1 MTNLNLATSHASR
14 ILHVVQNGL
23 QPAGIEPHVTRSWY
37 RCLREYRIEPSAPR
51 QNTVL
56 SSQSLKELQQRM
68 GELLP
73 VARAE
78 MESLYEQIAGSG
90 FAVILSDT
98 QGVVLTTITDPALQR
113 EFRQA
118 GLSLGALW
126 DERHEGTNGIG
137 TCLAEGCPVTV
148 HREEHFRGY
157 NLSLSCSGAPIL
169 DPHGSIIAVLDAS
182 TANSSDSRL
191 IQRHTMALVN
201 MSAHLISRWNFLN
214 EFSQS
219 WILRFHSRPEFVGL
233 LHEALVAMDGAG
245 NILAVNE
252 SALLQLGCSTRK
264 CAGRRVRSKNSS
276 SSISRRWSGGRSSSR
291 ARFGRCATWRTAG
304 VSSPLRGRRCGRR
317 RAPWSWPR
325 RIPARQ
331 SARRAAA
338 RSAAQHHVGED
349 AQMRKNLTFGRQLF
363 AKQVP
368 ILLQGAT
375 GTGKEAFAKALHH
388 SGLWCDK
395 PFVTVNCAAIPE
407 SLIESELFGYTR
419 GAFTGAV
426 KEGRVGKILQSN
438 GGTLFLDEIGDMPL
452 MLQTRLLR
460 VIEEREVVPLGSDQA
475 IPVTLH
481 VISATHRDIRQMIQD
496 GEFREDLYYRLN
508 GITLHLPLLRD
519 RGDKADLIRTLL
531 AGGEHRPGID
541 RDRRGCVPQ
550 AARLFLARQHPP
562 AAQRTADRL
571 GAVPRRHHPPVESAA
586 GNPAYGRRGRTAR
599 AGVRREVREAAAR
612 RLNLPSAALRDAEC
626 AALLRELE
634 TNALEYQPH
643 RAGAR
648 DQPQHAVPQDPQ
660 AQHRSRTMKC
670 AERGATPARAAPR
683 RHRQDSNAQA
693 FSTPESLAA
702 CVASASIN
710 GGFRQ
715 S

>member
-1 MTNLNLATSHASR
+1 VLN
-14 ILHVVQNGL
+14 
-23 QPAGIEPHVTRSWY
+23 
-37 RCLREYRIEPSAPR
+37 
-51 QNTVL
+51 
-56 SSQSLKELQQRM
+56 SQSLRELQQRM

-98 QGVVLTTITDPALQR
+98 QGVVLTAITDPALQR
-113 EFRQA
+113 EFRHA
-118 GLSLGALW
+118 GLTLGAQW

-233 LHEALVAMDGAG
+233 LHEALIAMDGDG
-245 NILAVNE
+245 NIRAVNE

-264 CAGRRVRSKNSS
+264 ALVGEPIERFFQFDFAALERRAQFEPSTIWPVRDLSHGRRFFA
-276 SSISRRWSGGRSSSR
+276 I
-291 ARFGRCATWRTAG
+291 ARG
-304 VSSPLRGRRCGRR
+304 PL
-317 RAPWSWPR
+317 
-325 RIPARQ
+325 
-331 SARRAAA
+331 RRAA
-338 RSAAQHHVGED
+338 RTLDLAAPSPAGATGDGAQRERGQHHVGED

-368 ILLQGAT
+368 ILMQGAT

-388 SGLWCDK
+388 SGLWFDK
-395 PFVTVNCAAIPE
+395 AFVTVNCAAIPE

-419 GAFTGAV
+419 GAFTGAL

-460 VIEEREVVPLGSDQA
+460 VLEEREVVPLGSDQA
-475 IPVTLH
+475 LPVTLH
-481 VISATHRDIRQMIQD
+481 VISATHRDIRKMIQD

-531 AGGEHRPGID
+531 LEENTDQESIEISEDALRKLLDYSWPGNI
-541 RDRRGCVPQ
+541 
-550 AARLFLARQHPP
+550 RQLRN
-562 AAQRTADRL
+562 ALRTASALCRDGVIRL
-571 GAVPRRHHPPVESAA
+571 SNLPQEILH
-586 GNPAYGRRGRTAR
+586 TDAR
-599 AGVRREVREAAAR
+599 AIAPPGAQGNGERNAEGNAEAAAATT
-612 RLNLPSAALRDAEC
+612 LNLPSAALRDAEC

-634 TNALEYQPH
+634 RMHWNI
-643 RAGAR
+643 
-648 DQPQHAVPQDPQ
+648 
-660 AQHRSRTMKC
+660 SRT
-670 AERGATPARAAPR
+670 
-683 RHRQDSNAQA
+683 AQA
-693 FSTPESLAA
+693 LGISRNTLYRKIHKHNIVLE
-702 CVASASIN
+702 
-710 GGFRQ
+710 Q
-715 S
+715 

>member
-56 SSQSLKELQQRM
+56 NSQSLKELQQRM

-245 NILAVNE
+245 YILAVNE

-264 CAGRRVRSKNSS
+264 ALVGESIEKFFQFDFATLERRAQFEPSTIWPVRDLAHGRRFFA
-276 SSISRRWSGGRSSSR
+276 I
-291 ARFGRCATWRTAG
+291 A
-304 VSSPLRGRRCGRR
+304 
-317 RAPWSWPR
+317 RAPL
-325 RIPARQ
+325 
-331 SARRAAA
+331 
-338 RSAAQHHVGED
+338 RSAARTLELAAPNPVAETAPGPQRGRGQHHVGED

-388 SGLWCDK
+388 SGLWFDK
-395 PFVTVNCAAIPE
+395 AFVTVNCAAIPE

-475 IPVTLH
+475 IPVNLH

-519 RGDKADLIRTLL
+519 RSDKADLVRTLL
-531 AGGEHRPGID
+531 QEENAGQDSIEIAEDAFHKLLDYSWPGNI
-541 RDRRGCVPQ
+541 
-550 AARLFLARQHPP
+550 RQLRN
-562 AAQRTADRL
+562 ALRTASALCREGIIRL
-571 GAVPRRHHPPVESAA
+571 SNLPQEIFHTDTGARPSGPGSGA
-586 GNPAYGRRGRTAR
+586 GNAETGAGAPA
-599 AGVRREVREAAAR
+599 V
-612 RLNLPSAALRDAEC
+612 NLPSAALRDAEC

-634 TNALEYQPH
+634 RMHWNI
-643 RAGAR
+643 
-648 DQPQHAVPQDPQ
+648 
-660 AQHRSRTMKC
+660 SRT
-670 AERGATPARAAPR
+670 
-683 RHRQDSNAQA
+683 AQA
-693 FSTPESLAA
+693 LGISRNTLYRKIHKHNIVLE
-702 CVASASIN
+702 
-710 GGFRQ
+710 Q
-715 S
+715 

>member
-1 MTNLNLATSHASR
+1 MTNQNLATSHASR

-37 RCLREYRIEPSAPR
+37 RCMQEYGIEPSSPR
-51 QNTVL
+51 QNTIL
-56 SSQSLKELQQRM
+56 NSHALKEIQQRM

-98 QGVVLTTITDPALQR
+98 QGVVLTTISDPALQR
-113 EFRQA
+113 EFRHA
-118 GLSLGALW
+118 GLALGALW

-137 TCLAEGCPVTV
+137 TCLAEGCAVTV

-157 NLSLSCSGAPIL
+157 NLSLSCSGAPIV
-169 DPHGSIIAVLDAS
+169 DSHGSIIGVLDAS
-182 TANSSDSRL
+182 TAHSSDSRL
-191 IQRHTMALVN
+191 IQRHTMALVL
-201 MSAHLISRWNFLN
+201 MSAHLISRWHFLN

-245 NILAVNE
+245 RILAVNE
-252 SALLQLGCSTRK
+252 SALLQLGCSTRMSLV
-264 CAGRRVRSKNSS
+264 GE
-276 SSISRRWSGGRSSSR
+276 SIEKFFQFDFGALEQR
-291 ARFGRCATWRTAG
+291 ARFEPSTIWPVRDRAHGRRFFAIARAPLQRASRTLEVAAPNQG
-304 VSSPLRGRRCGRR
+304 IETADGKQRGR
-317 RAPWSWPR
+317 
-325 RIPARQ
+325 
-331 SARRAAA
+331 
-338 RSAAQHHVGED
+338 AQHHVGED
-349 AQMRKNLTFGRQLF
+349 SQMRKNLTVGRQLF

-388 SGLWCDK
+388 SGLWFDK
-395 PFVTVNCAAIPE
+395 AFVTVNCAAIPE

-426 KEGRVGKILQSN
+426 KEGRIGKILQSN

-460 VIEEREVVPLGSDQA
+460 VIEEREVVPLGSDLP
-475 IPVTLH
+475 IPVNLH

-531 AGGEHRPGID
+531 QEENSDQESVEIEEEAFHKLLEFAWPGNIRQLRNALRTASALC
-541 RDRRGCVPQ
+541 RDGVIRLSNLPHEILHTD
-550 AARLFLARQHPP
+550 ARTLP
-562 AAQRTADRL
+562 AANASGNSNT
-571 GAVPRRHHPPVESAA
+571 PPTTMA
-586 GNPAYGRRGRTAR
+586 
-599 AGVRREVREAAAR
+599 
-612 RLNLPSAALRDAEC
+612 LPSAALRDAEC
-626 AALLRELE
+626 SALLRELE
-634 TNALEYQPH
+634 RMHWNI
-643 RAGAR
+643 
-648 DQPQHAVPQDPQ
+648 
-660 AQHRSRTMKC
+660 S
-670 AERGATPARAAPR
+670 RAA
-683 RHRQDSNAQA
+683 Q
-693 FSTPESLAA
+693 SLGISRNTLYRKIHKHNI
-702 CVASASIN
+702 VLE
-710 GGFRQ
+710 Q
-715 S
+715 

>member
-1 MTNLNLATSHASR
+1 MSNENLATSHASR
-14 ILHVVQNGL
+14 ILHVVQSGF
-23 QPAGIEPHVTRSWY
+23 QPAGIEPHVTRSWH
-37 RCLREYRIEPSAPR
+37 RCVREYRIEPSAPR
-51 QNTVL
+51 QIAVL
-56 SSQSLKELQQRM
+56 NPLSLKELQQRM

-98 QGVVLTTITDPALQR
+98 QGAVLSTITDPTLQR

-137 TCLAEGCPVTV
+137 TCLVEGGPVTV

-157 NLSLSCSGAPIL
+157 NLSLSCSAAPIL
-169 DPHGSIIAVLDAS
+169 DPHGIVMGVLDAS
-182 TANSSDSRL
+182 TVNSSDSRL

-201 MSAHLISRWNFLN
+201 MSANLIARWNFLN
-214 EFSQS
+214 EFSKS

-233 LHEALVAMDGAG
+233 LHEALVAVDSSG

-264 CAGRRVRSKNSS
+264 MLIGQSIEKFFQFDFGTLDHRSKFEPSAIWPVRDLAHGRRFFAVVR
-276 SSISRRWSGGRSSSR
+276 
-291 ARFGRCATWRTAG
+291 A
-304 VSSPLRGRRCGRR
+304 PLRNTV
-317 RAPWSWPR
+317 RALELAAPN
-325 RIPARQ
+325 
-331 SARRAAA
+331 RAGGA
-338 RSAAQHHVGED
+338 SEAAQPERGQQHVVED
-349 AQMRKNLTFGRQLF
+349 AQMRKNLAAGRQLF

-375 GTGKEAFAKALHH
+375 GTGKEAFAKALHRG
-388 SGLWCDK
+388 GLWSDK

-475 IPVTLH
+475 TPVNLH
-481 VISATHRDIRQMIQD
+481 VISATHRDIRQMIHS

-508 GITLHLPLLRD
+508 GITLQLPPLRD
-519 RGDKADLIRTLL
+519 RGDKADLIRILL
-531 AGGEHRPGID
+531 QEENSGQDSTEIAEDAFRKLLDYSWPGNIRQLRNALRTAAALC
-541 RDRRGCVPQ
+541 RDGIIRLSNLPQ
-550 AARLFLARQHPP
+550 EILDTETRAMP
-562 AAQRTADRL
+562 AA
-571 GAVPRRHHPPVESAA
+571 AVN
-586 GNPAYGRRGRTAR
+586 GT
-599 AGVRREVREAAAR
+599 AAAVTIAAS
-612 RLNLPSAALRDAEC
+612 LPSAALREAEC

-634 TNALEYQPH
+634 RMRWNI
-643 RAGAR
+643 
-648 DQPQHAVPQDPQ
+648 
-660 AQHRSRTMKC
+660 SRTAQSLGISRNTLYRKIHK
-670 AERGATPARAAPR
+670 
-683 RHRQDSNAQA
+683 HRIVL
-693 FSTPESLAA
+693 EH
-702 CVASASIN
+702 
-710 GGFRQ
+710 
-715 S
+715 

>member
-1 MTNLNLATSHASR
+1 
-14 ILHVVQNGL
+14 
-23 QPAGIEPHVTRSWY
+23 
-37 RCLREYRIEPSAPR
+37 
-51 QNTVL
+51 
-56 SSQSLKELQQRM
+56 
-68 GELLP
+68 
-73 VARAE
+73 

-98 QGVVLTTITDPALQR
+98 QGTVLTTITDPALQR

-118 GLSLGALW
+118 GLTLGALW

-245 NILAVNE
+245 HILAVNE

-264 CAGRRVRSKNSS
+264 SLVGEPIERFFQFDFATLERRAQFEPSTIWPVRDLAHGRRFFA
-276 SSISRRWSGGRSSSR
+276 IAR
-291 ARFGRCATWRTAG
+291 A
-304 VSSPLRGRRCGRR
+304 PLR
-317 RAPWSWPR
+317 P
-325 RIPARQ
+325 
-331 SARRAAA
+331 AA
-338 RSAAQHHVGED
+338 RTLELVAPNLTGANAGAEGVQHGRGQHHVGED

-388 SGLWCDK
+388 SGLWHDK
-395 PFVTVNCAAIPE
+395 AFVTVNCAAIPE

-475 IPVTLH
+475 IPVSLH

-508 GITLHLPLLRD
+508 GITLHLPLLRN
-519 RGDKADLIRTLL
+519 RSDKADLIQTLL
-531 AGGEHRPGID
+531 QEENSDQESIEIAEDAFQKLLDYSWPGNI
-541 RDRRGCVPQ
+541 
-550 AARLFLARQHPP
+550 RQLRN
-562 AAQRTADRL
+562 ALRTASALCRDGIIRL
-571 GAVPRRHHPPVESAA
+571 SNLPQEILHTETRAIAPPSTVGATETVV
-586 GNPAYGRRGRTAR
+586 TT
-599 AGVRREVREAAAR
+599 
-612 RLNLPSAALRDAEC
+612 LNLPSAALRDAEC
-626 AALLRELE
+626 QALLRELE
-634 TNALEYQPH
+634 RMHWNI
-643 RAGAR
+643 
-648 DQPQHAVPQDPQ
+648 
-660 AQHRSRTMKC
+660 SRT
-670 AERGATPARAAPR
+670 
-683 RHRQDSNAQA
+683 AQA
-693 FSTPESLAA
+693 LGISRNTLYRKIHKHNIVLE
-702 CVASASIN
+702 
-710 GGFRQ
+710 Q
-715 S
+715 

>member
-1 MTNLNLATSHASR
+1 MSNMNLATSHASR

-37 RCLREYRIEPSAPR
+37 RCLREYHIEPSAPR

-56 SSQSLKELQQRM
+56 SSQSLRELQQRM

-98 QGVVLTTITDPALQR
+98 QGVVLTTITDPTLQR

-137 TCLAEGCPVTV
+137 TCLAEVCPVTV

-169 DPHGSIIAVLDAS
+169 DPHGSIIGVLDAS

-214 EFSQS
+214 EFSRS

-264 CAGRRVRSKNSS
+264 ALVGEPIERFFQFDFATLEHRAQYEPSTIWPVRDLAHGRRFFA
-276 SSISRRWSGGRSSSR
+276 IAR
-291 ARFGRCATWRTAG
+291 A
-304 VSSPLRGRRCGRR
+304 PLR
-317 RAPWSWPR
+317 P
-325 RIPARQ
+325 
-331 SARRAAA
+331 AA
-338 RSAAQHHVGED
+338 RTLELTASTPAAIADEGIQSGRGQHHVGED

-388 SGLWCDK
+388 SGLWHDK

-481 VISATHRDIRQMIQD
+481 VISATHRDIRRMIQD

-519 RGDKADLIRTLL
+519 REDKAALIRTLL
-531 AGGEHRPGID
+531 QEENTDQDSVEIAEEAFQKLLDYSWPGNI
-541 RDRRGCVPQ
+541 
-550 AARLFLARQHPP
+550 RQLRN
-562 AAQRTADRL
+562 ALRTASALCRDGIIRMSNL
-571 GAVPRRHHPPVESAA
+571 PQEILHTETRAAAPPNASGGSEQASAA
-586 GNPAYGRRGRTAR
+586 
-599 AGVRREVREAAAR
+599 
-612 RLNLPSAALRDAEC
+612 LNFPSAALRDAEC

-634 TNALEYQPH
+634 RMHWNI
-643 RAGAR
+643 
-648 DQPQHAVPQDPQ
+648 
-660 AQHRSRTMKC
+660 SRT
-670 AERGATPARAAPR
+670 
-683 RHRQDSNAQA
+683 AQA
-693 FSTPESLAA
+693 LGISRNTLYRKIHKHNIVLE
-702 CVASASIN
+702 
-710 GGFRQ
+710 Q
-715 S
+715 

>member
-1 MTNLNLATSHASR
+1 MWGGWPVVVTCHVGFPHRARQPFEQGCCNAGDVMTNLSIATSHASR

-23 QPAGIEPHVTRSWY
+23 QPAGIEPHVTRSCY

-51 QNTVL
+51 QNSVL
-56 SSQSLKELQQRM
+56 NSQSLKELQQRM

-98 QGVVLTTITDPALQR
+98 QGVVLTAITDPALQR
-113 EFRQA
+113 EFRHA
-118 GLSLGALW
+118 GLTLGAQW

-233 LHEALVAMDGAG
+233 LHEALIAMDGAG

-264 CAGRRVRSKNSS
+264 ALVGEPIERFFQFDFAALERRAQFEPSTIWPVRDLSHGRRFFA
-276 SSISRRWSGGRSSSR
+276 IAR
-291 ARFGRCATWRTAG
+291 A
-304 VSSPLRGRRCGRR
+304 PLR
-317 RAPWSWPR
+317 P
-325 RIPARQ
+325 
-331 SARRAAA
+331 AA
-338 RSAAQHHVGED
+338 RTLDLAAPSPTGDTGDGAQRERGQHHVGED
-349 AQMRKNLTFGRQLF
+349 AQMRKNLAFGRQLF

-388 SGLWCDK
+388 SGLWFDK
-395 PFVTVNCAAIPE
+395 TFVTVNSAAIPE

-460 VIEEREVVPLGSDQA
+460 VIEEREVVPLGSDQP
-475 IPVTLH
+475 IPVDLH
-481 VISATHRDIRQMIQD
+481 VISATHRDVHQMIQE
-496 GEFREDLYYRLN
+496 GQFREDLYYRLN

-531 AGGEHRPGID
+531 REENGGQDCVRIEDDAFAKLMKYSWPGNI
-541 RDRRGCVPQ
+541 
-550 AARLFLARQHPP
+550 RQLRN
-562 AAQRTADRL
+562 ALRTASALCRDAIIRSSNL
-571 GAVPRRHHPPVESAA
+571 PQEILDTES
-586 GNPAYGRRGRTAR
+586 PAPLAL
-599 AGVRREVREAAAR
+599 AAAAAAPTV
-612 RLNLPSAALRDAEC
+612 LPAEGNGGPASSDSSPSAALREAEC

-634 TNALEYQPH
+634 RMRWNI
-643 RAGAR
+643 
-648 DQPQHAVPQDPQ
+648 
-660 AQHRSRTMKC
+660 SRTAQTLGISRNTLYRKIHK
-670 AERGATPARAAPR
+670 
-683 RHRQDSNAQA
+683 HRILL
-693 FSTPESLAA
+693 EH
-702 CVASASIN
+702 
-710 GGFRQ
+710 
-715 S
+715 

>member
-14 ILHVVQNGL
+14 IIHVVQNGL

-98 QGVVLTTITDPALQR
+98 QGVVLTTITDPSLQR

-137 TCLAEGCPVTV
+137 TCLAESGPVTV

-169 DPHGSIIAVLDAS
+169 DPHGTLIAVLDAS

-214 EFSQS
+214 EYSQA

-233 LHEALVAMDGAG
+233 LHEALIATEECGMIV
-245 NILAVNE
+245 AVNE

-264 CAGRRVRSKNSS
+264 ALVGESIERFFQFNFETLEQRAKFEPSAIWPVRDLAHGRRFFAIARAPL
-276 SSISRRWSGGRSSSR
+276 RSSAR
-291 ARFGRCATWRTAG
+291 AIELGSANHSGDAAETVRHE
-304 VSSPLRGRRCGRR
+304 RGQR
-317 RAPWSWPR
+317 
-325 RIPARQ
+325 
-331 SARRAAA
+331 
-338 RSAAQHHVGED
+338 HVGED
-349 AQMRKNLTFGRQLF
+349 SQMRKNLACARQLF

-375 GTGKEAFAKALHH
+375 GTGKEAFAKSLHRG
-388 SGLWCDK
+388 GLWFDK

-419 GAFTGAV
+419 GAFTGAA

-475 IPVTLH
+475 IPVNLH
-481 VISATHRDIRQMIQD
+481 VISATHRDVRQMIQN
-496 GEFREDLYYRLN
+496 GQFREDLYYRLN
-508 GITLHLPLLRD
+508 GITLYLPLLRD
-519 RGDKADLIRTLL
+519 REDKPDLIRTLL
-531 AGGEHRPGID
+531 REENSGQDAIEIAEDAFKKLMDYSWPGNIRQLRNALRTGSALC
-541 RDRRGCVPQ
+541 RDGIIRSSNLPQ
-550 AARLFLARQHPP
+550 EILDTETRAVPP
-562 AAQRTADRL
+562 AIIAAVTADT
-571 GAVPRRHHPPVESAA
+571 AATADSA
-586 GNPAYGRRGRTAR
+586 PC
-599 AGVRREVREAAAR
+599 
-612 RLNLPSAALRDAEC
+612 AALREAEC

-634 TNALEYQPH
+634 KMRWNI
-643 RAGAR
+643 
-648 DQPQHAVPQDPQ
+648 
-660 AQHRSRTMKC
+660 SRT
-670 AERGATPARAAPR
+670 AEALGISRNTLYRKI
-683 RHRQDSNAQA
+683 HKHHILL
-693 FSTPESLAA
+693 EH
-702 CVASASIN
+702 
-710 GGFRQ
+710 
-715 S
+715 